1 MSKLLMRPETR
12 KSMEMLFTARW
23 NLPRQPGHANLTNK
37 EMKIT
42 FNEYSMFHPRLM
54 RLNNLKI
61 YCQTEED
68 QSEMFD
74 FLFYE
79 IRMTSSIVPGSQT
92 ETLGHECSLMISELF
107 DKVVEFLE
115 SENSWILEEEVE
127 MSLDDDENN
136 VYRVISLRPPCDPLR
151 ETL

>member
-1 MSKLLMRPETR
+1 
-12 KSMEMLFTARW
+12 
-23 NLPRQPGHANLTNK
+23 
-37 EMKIT
+37 
-42 FNEYSMFHPRLM
+42 M

-79 IRMTSSIVPGSQT
+79 YQNDIKYCTWEPDGDPGT
-92 ETLGHECSLMISELF
+92 WGMFIDDFPPELF

-127 MSLDDDENN
+127 MSLDDDEND
-136 VYRVISLRPPCDPLR
+136 VYREYPSV
-151 ETL
+151 

>member
-1 MSKLLMRPETR
+1 
-12 KSMEMLFTARW
+12 
-23 NLPRQPGHANLTNK
+23 
-37 EMKIT
+37 
-42 FNEYSMFHPRLM
+42 M

-74 FLFYE
+74 FLF
-79 IRMTSSIVPGSQT
+79 
-92 ETLGHECSLMISELF
+92 MISEWHQILYLGFRRRPWVMGNVHWWFPPELF

-136 VYRVISLRPPCDPLR
+136 VYREYPETPLWSSQRLYDTPCVFML
-151 ETL
+151 

>member
-1 MSKLLMRPETR
+1 
-12 KSMEMLFTARW
+12 
-23 NLPRQPGHANLTNK
+23 
-37 EMKIT
+37 MK
-42 FNEYSMFHPRLM
+42 
-54 RLNNLKI
+54 LNNLKI

-79 IRMTSSIVPGSQT
+79 YQNDIKYCTWEPDGDDENPGT
-92 ETLGHECSLMISELF
+92 WGMFIDDFPPELF

-115 SENSWILEEEVE
+115 SENLWILEEEVE

-136 VYRVISLRPPCDPLR
+136 VYREYP
-151 ETL
+151 